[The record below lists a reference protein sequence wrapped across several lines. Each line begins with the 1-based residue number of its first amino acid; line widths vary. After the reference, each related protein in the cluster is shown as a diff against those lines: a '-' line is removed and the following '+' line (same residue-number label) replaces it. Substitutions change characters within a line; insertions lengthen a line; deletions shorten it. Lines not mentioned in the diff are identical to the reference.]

1 MDLREYMFRKRMT
14 IPHLCKLMDCSRQQ
28 IGLVKAGKPVSKK
41 FARQLERITDG
52 EVTVAEIVTS
62 GPIPFPTQEP
72 EQKEEELE
80 EEFALE
86 G

>member
-28 IGLVKAGKPVSKK
+28 IGLVKAGRPVSKN
-41 FARQLERITDG
+41 FARQLERVTNG

-62 GPIPFPTQEP
+62 GPILPFPEP
-72 EQKEEELE
+72 EPEYQEDEPIERV
-80 EEFALE
+80 